1 VSVVRF
7 RLVLMS
13 TASDSGSGDRLITAD
28 EVAAI
33 LNVSKAWVYEQTRR
47 QRMPH
52 VRLGRFVRYRRSTL
66 YAWLEQQESGNY
78 R

>member
-1 VSVVRF
+1 
-7 RLVLMS
+7 M
-13 TASDSGSGDRLITAD
+13 TASSNNGAGDRLITAA
-28 EVAAI
+28 EAAAI

-52 VRLGRFVRYRRSTL
+52 VRLGRYVRYRRTTL
-66 YAWLEQQESGNY
+66 DAWLQEQESRSY